1 MSSTFIE
8 KFKLYKS
15 LKKTDHKQNELLVF
29 LDLLIII
36 SPTIILMNLL
46 FNNYVTDVMGDFGVP
61 VVVLI
66 SFINLISIPTVYNE
80 EESKL
85 NIGLLHL
92 IFDKIMKTELYIKSK
107 TFTGSL
113 SEIFD
118 MNCEIT
124 RKVLKDNK
132 EMIEKELYTLK
143 AIKGETLI
151 SLWNDILHEKKEQEN
166 KLNQDEEIKVLI
178 NCNTKI
184 GKAFQE
190 LNRLDEASIPK
201 LS

>member
-15 LKKTDHKQNELLVF
+15 LKKIDHKQNELLVF

-92 IFDKIMKTELYIKSK
+92 MFDKIMKTELYIKSK

-166 KLNQDEEIKVLI
+166 KLNQEEEIKVLI

>member
-92 IFDKIMKTELYIKSK
+92 MFDKIMKTELYIKSK

-166 KLNQDEEIKVLI
+166 KLNQEEEIKVLI